1 MAWVFAVQVRMGG
14 YCRWRRDQETGRSE
28 ARARHIYE
36 MEEDQRDRFGS
47 RVEGVTRTRGK
58 VQRGSERFRRRH

>member
-1 MAWVFAVQVRMGG
+1 VR
-14 YCRWRRDQETGRSE
+14 QETGRSE

-36 MEEDQRDRFGS
+36 MEEDQRDGFGS